1 MGMVAVLTLTATGIY
16 ADSKGEGKNHNF
28 AVARNLETFSAIY
41 KSLDMMYVDTLD
53 ADVTVGYGINA
64 MLHSL
69 DPYTEYYPASDMK
82 DLKQMLTGKYAG
94 IGALIKK
101 DLRTGQVVIDEL
113 YEGMPAAEAGLR
125 KGDVILA
132 VDDTSMVDKEVAYVS
147 SHLRGEPGTTF
158 LLKVKRVQGGSNAS
172 LVQRGAKV
180 KRETL
185 KIKIT
190 RRAIQLP
197 SVPYYGM
204 INDSVGY
211 VVLTQFTE
219 DCSRDV
225 RRALIDMRGKGMKG
239 LVFDLRGNG
248 GGALQEAIKITGMFV
263 PKGTTLVT
271 TKGKLKRSNKVY
283 VTEQEPLDT
292 VMPIVVLV
300 NESSAS
306 ASEITAGSLQDL
318 DRAVIMGTR
327 TYGKG
332 LVQQTVDL
340 PHDGSLKLTVSKYYI
355 PSGRCI
361 QAVNYK
367 HTGGGY
373 REHIPDSLT
382 REFKT
387 RKGRTVRDGGGI
399 MPDIEVKPDTMTNLT
414 MYLFRGALDST
425 EVVHYYVTD
434 YVNSHERI
442 APVEDFHI
450 TESDY
455 ADFKR
460 RVMESGFKYDRETS
474 KVYDKLVEIAKF
486 EGYYDDAKGEFEALE
501 RKLQHNLER
510 ELDNNREMITHMLE
524 QEIITAYYYQRGKI
538 ACMLR
543 EDTQVKRAVEE
554 LRTISSQ
561 SSSHLCHSSQ

>member
-1 MGMVAVLTLTATGIY
+1 MKMKMKIRHICMVAVLMALA
-16 ADSKGEGKNHNF
+16 AVARGEEKNHNF

-53 ADVTVGYGINA
+53 ADETVGYGINA

-82 DLKQMLTGKYAG
+82 NLKQMLTGKYAG

-132 VDDTSMVDKEVAYVS
+132 VDDTSMVDREVAYVS

-158 LLKVKRVQGGSNAS
+158 LLKIKRVQGGSNAS
-172 LVQRGAKV
+172 LVQGSSKAKG
-180 KRETL
+180 ETL

-190 RRAIQLP
+190 RKAIQLP

-204 INDSVGY
+204 VNDSVGY

-225 RRALIDMRGKGMKG
+225 RRALIDMRSKGMKG

-300 NESSAS
+300 NESTAS

-434 YVNSHERI
+434 YVNRHERI

-460 RVMESGFKYDRETS
+460 RVVESGFKYDRETS
-474 KVYDKLVEIAKF
+474 KVYKRLVEMAKF
-486 EGYYDDAKGEFEALE
+486 EGYYDDAKGEFDALE
-501 RKLQHNLER
+501 KKLQHNLER

-524 QEIITAYYYQRGKI
+524 QEIVTAYYYQRGKI
-538 ACMLR
+538 AHMLKA
-543 EDTQVKRAVEE
+543 DTQVKRAVETLKGVIGGE
-554 LRTISSQ
+554 RS
-561 SSSHLCHSSQ
+561 